1 MHDARGESIG
11 VILAQVSPGPN
22 SVKCAE
28 ALTEY
33 VFHNLRVSAPAPGRP
48 NPNLPQQMLIERE
61 GRLYPC
67 HIATLPEIWL
77 SISDW
82 IVPCISTYILRT

>member
-1 MHDARGESIG
+1 MQDARGESIG

-33 VFHNLRVSAPAPGRP
+33 VFHNLRISAPAPGRP
-48 NPNLPQQMLIERE
+48 NTNLSQLDTADHNFLGSNRTEAVTATSVE
-61 GRLYPC
+61 GDRSR
-67 HIATLPEIWL
+67 WL
-77 SISDW
+77 
-82 IVPCISTYILRT
+82 RRAA